1 MISSFGSLQKIMV
14 IKPYYLI
21 VEYQQNKTA
30 LNAYDA
36 LVKMQENDLQF
47 KVIIVNDKDVY
58 ELYKNIEDDNYKNS
72 SKLLELE
79 RTLKQI
85 FPLENKKTTPEEDL

>member
-1 MISSFGSLQKIMV
+1 M
-14 IKPYYLI
+14 
-21 VEYQQNKTA
+21 
-30 LNAYDA
+30 
-36 LVKMQENDLQF
+36 
-47 KVIIVNDKDVY
+47 IIVNDKDVY

-72 SKLLELE
+72 SQLLELE